1 MEIHCMILSDGDLA
15 DVRKEITRIRELVD
29 SAAGTLAVRV
39 RTRAPM
45 KTGAL
50 ISGIIPSPWE
60 ERSKYPGKIVR
71 QVYMDAGMN
80 DTFVKVSKAG
90 KRYYYPAS
98 QEYGFRI
105 AGRKPNSVYVDPFW
119 GEIPVRHK
127 VYGKYF
133 MRDTLIDYVPAFES
147 DFETLVDKV
156 VSK

>member
-1 MEIHCMILSDGDLA
+1 MKTSCMILSNRDLA
-15 DVRKEITRIRELVD
+15 DVRREITQIRELVD
-29 SAAGTLAVRV
+29 SAAGTLAVRI
-39 RTRAPM
+39 RTKAP
-45 KTGAL
+45 KKSGDL

-60 ERSKYPGKIVR
+60 ENSKYPGKIVR
-71 QVYMDAGMN
+71 QVYMDAKMN
-80 DTFVKVSKAG
+80 DTFVKVSKSG

-119 GEIPVRHK
+119 GEIPLRHK

-133 MRDTLIDYVPAFES
+133 MRDTFIDYIPAFEA
-147 DFETLVDKV
+147 EAEALVEKV